1 MLHKNSTIFLTIIE
15 RKIRFVDIFSFYN
28 TGVPVSF
35 SSKYKN
41 FNRLI
46 PPRLCN
52 NNCDFYV
59 LTDLLN
65 NMFSLILR
73 YLIIGLSNINPGSK
87 IFSLQSQSQYQYQIK
102 LIKLSEA
109 KVNVKIRIKPLIQV
123 KMKVNMRILWHL
135 ELWLNRSMTTSF
147 FIMF

>member
-1 MLHKNSTIFLTIIE
+1 MKEKSDLLIYFHFTI
-15 RKIRFVDIFSFYN
+15 
-28 TGVPVSF
+28 SF

-87 IFSLQSQSQYQYQIK
+87 IFSLQSQSQYQCQIK

-123 KMKVNMRILWHL
+123 KMKVNMRIVWHL
-135 ELWLNRSMTTSF
+135 ELWLNPSMTTSF

>member
-1 MLHKNSTIFLTIIE
+1 MKEKSDLLIYFHFTI
-15 RKIRFVDIFSFYN
+15 
-28 TGVPVSF
+28 SF

-123 KMKVNMRILWHL
+123 KNEGQHENIMTSRTLTKS
-135 ELWLNRSMTTSF
+135 LNDHIF
-147 FIMF
+147 FHYVLINDFISYS